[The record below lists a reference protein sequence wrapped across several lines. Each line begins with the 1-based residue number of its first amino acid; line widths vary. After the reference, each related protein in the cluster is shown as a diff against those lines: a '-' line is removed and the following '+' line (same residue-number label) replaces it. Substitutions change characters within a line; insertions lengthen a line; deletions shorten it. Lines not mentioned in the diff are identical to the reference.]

1 MTEAL
6 LLLSL
11 APVPIAV
18 KTDCHI
24 FVEKRFVGVQLDT
37 FQKGGREALL
47 LSLFGHMLIWLC
59 FTCPNGSC
67 RHMPMD
73 GIKGN
78 GFTL

>member
-37 FQKGGREALL
+37 FQKGQGGSPS
-47 LSLFGHMLIWLC
+47 LSLLV
-59 FTCPNGSC
+59 TC
-67 RHMPMD
+67 
-73 GIKGN
+73 
-78 GFTL
+78 